1 MKQQARSLSSFRGRF
16 GQRVRPLVSQSGAA
30 LLLSLGLLQSAAAGP
45 VVAAVSVD
53 QNNSSSIAGGITDTS
68 GNILPFGAEF
78 SAPLATG
85 ASVTLSGNGALSSAT
100 GNISIPDSSSS
111 FSLEIKGQPLV
122 GAGVALNQMN
132 SGAMSG
138 TLRPGSAL
146 VTGVDASGAT
156 ATVTQNTFEANASAN
171 KGVTSIGIDP
181 AGALT
186 LTSLGVQL
194 QSSQT
199 HLDASVSASSDG
211 LTGVT
216 QDGLALGNEI
226 TVSGN
231 AARSLATDNNASNS
245 IAIRG
250 ATVLDATAVPVGG
263 ATLSLL
269 NYQDVNN
276 DGGPAHVAA
285 TTTNVTGIFNA
296 AAFDASGSTLSI
308 SGNQASA
315 SAQRNLASN
324 VIGIAE
330 GRIEAGA
337 SPLFSLSSLQ
347 TDSTAGSK
355 VSALTAAEM
364 SIDSTPTGAAQ
375 QLQATISGNTITA
388 QAGNNS
394 ASNNVSLGTAGAAGV
409 TAPLM
414 GALTNVVGAV
424 NNVQTGASIINAGS
438 SGMSQIQA
446 GTLSGTLNVTG
457 NRLQASAFGNQADNA
472 FQASASS
479 ADGLDVT
486 VQNRQSYVGADYTA
500 WLASIATGGFGVVAG
515 NTPASLPPTSVTVSG
530 NTLASQAAVNSASNL
545 SSLSTTT
552 SLNLSKMAL
561 SNTQSSSAA
570 ATSTTT
576 LQGFGV
582 AGLNNLSSS
591 QVTVSGNAATA
602 QAMQNVAANALVL
615 SAGALAGTAPAP
627 ATVNTAGVTADYGV
641 YSKQTASTETKAAVN
656 TDANVGVGIFADQAL
671 PANMTVINNVLSA
684 TARANVANNQLQAT
698 STTSVGNASF
708 GLANVQTSS
717 GVTQATITSTAVG
730 VVNNNAVTPVPL
742 VTVSGNA
749 LNAAASGNAASNALS
764 VAAGTSLT
772 ANTGVALASLPL
784 LSATAGYALL
794 NSQTNSGAITAV
806 IDQPI
811 VAMNANNAASSQ
823 ITAVTGNALNA
834 TAYGNH
840 AVNTV
845 ALSALPGQMGA
856 SSALVSNQVNSGNVS
871 ASIGSALIGS
881 TVSSISGITTV
892 AHNQVTASAVGNMA
906 ASSMRVGSN

>member
-1 MKQQARSLSSFRGRF
+1 VKQQAHSLSSFQGRF
-16 GQRVRPLVSQSGAA
+16 GQRVRPLVSQTGAA

-53 QNNSSSIAGGITDTS
+53 QSNSSSVTGSITDTS
-68 GNILPFGAEF
+68 GNPLPFGAEF

-111 FSLEIKGQPLV
+111 FSLDIKGQPLV
-122 GAGVALNQMN
+122 DAGATLNQYN
-132 SGAMSG
+132 SGAVRGQLASG
-138 TLRPGSAL
+138 TAQIAGN
-146 VTGVDASGAT
+146 GASNAT
-156 ATVTQNTFEANASAN
+156 AAVTQNTFEANASAN

-186 LTSLGVQL
+186 LNQSGVQL
-194 QSSQT
+194 LSSQR
-199 HLDASVSASSDG
+199 HLDAAASASSDSII
-211 LTGVT
+211 GVT
-216 QDGLALGNEI
+216 QDGLSPGNVM

-231 AARSLATDNNASNS
+231 VARSQATDNNASNS

-250 ATVLDATAVPVGG
+250 TTALDATNIPVGET
-263 ATLSLL
+263 ALFLQNRQEVST
-269 NYQDVNN
+269 
-276 DGGPAHVAA
+276 DGGLANVTA
-285 TTTNVTGIFNA
+285 TTTNSTSILNA
-296 AAFDASGSTLSI
+296 AASDVSGSTLTV

-330 GRIEAGA
+330 GRIDALG
-337 SPLFSLSSLQ
+337 PRLFSLSTAQSDL
-347 TDSTAGSK
+347 TSGST

-364 SIDSTPTGAAQ
+364 IIDSTTMGTAQ
-375 QLQATISGNTITA
+375 QLQATVSGNTITA

-394 ASNNVSLGTAGAAGV
+394 VSNKVSLGTAGTAGV

-424 NNVQTGASIINAGS
+424 DNAQTGASIINAGS
-438 SGMSQIQA
+438 SGMNQIQA
-446 GTLSGTLNVTG
+446 GTLTGTLNVTG

-486 VQNRQSYVGADYTA
+486 VQNRQSYIGADYTA
-500 WLASIATGGFGVVAG
+500 WLASVASGGFGVVAS
-515 NTPASLPPTSVTVSG
+515 NAPASLPPTSVTVSG
-530 NTLASQAAVNSASNL
+530 NTLASQATVNSASSL

-561 SNTQSSSAA
+561 SNTQSSTAA
-570 ATSTTT
+570 SNSTTT
-576 LQGFGV
+576 LQGFGA
-582 AGLNNLSSS
+582 AGMNDLISS

-627 ATVNTAGVTADYGV
+627 ATVNGAGVTADYGV
-641 YSKQTASTETKAAVN
+641 YSQQTASAETKAAVN
-656 TDANVGVGIFADQAL
+656 TNADVGVGIFADQAL

-698 STTSVGNASF
+698 STTSVGNVSL

-717 GVTQATITSTAVG
+717 STTEAKVTSTAVG
-730 VVNNNAVTPVPL
+730 VVNNNALTPTPL
-742 VTVSGNA
+742 VTVSGNV

-772 ANTGVALASLPL
+772 ANTGVAVAFLP

-794 NSQTNSGAITAV
+794 NGQTNSGTITAV

-811 VAMNANNAASSQ
+811 VAMNANNAAPGQ

-845 ALSALPGQMGA
+845 ALSALPGQISA

-892 AHNQVTASAVGNMA
+892 AHNQVTASAIGNMA
-906 ASSMRVGSN
+906 VSSMRVGSN

>member
-68 GNILPFGAEF
+68 GAALPFGAEF

-100 GNISIPDSSSS
+100 GNISIPDPSSS

-122 GAGVALNQMN
+122 DAGATLNQYN
-132 SGAMSG
+132 SGAVTG
-138 TLRPGSAL
+138 TLVPGNAL
-146 VTGVDASGAT
+146 ITGNGASNAT
-156 ATVTQNTFEANASAN
+156 AAVTQNTFEANASAN

-186 LTSLGVQL
+186 LNQVGVEL
-194 QSSQT
+194 RSAQT
-199 HLDASVSASSDG
+199 HLSAPVSATSQSMAGVVLDG
-211 LTGVT
+211 ASQANLVT
-216 QDGLALGNEI
+216 V
-226 TVSGN
+226 TGN
-231 AARSLATDNNASNS
+231 AARSQATDNNVSNS

-250 ATVLDATAVPVGG
+250 ATALDATGVP
-263 ATLSLL
+263 ATGTSLL
-269 NYQDVNN
+269 LINFQDVRT
-276 DGGPAHVAA
+276 DGGLANVTA
-285 TTTNVTGIFNA
+285 TTSNATGIFA
-296 AAFDASGSTLSI
+296 GAGSDVSGSTLTV

-324 VIGIAE
+324 VIGVAE

-337 SPLFSLSSLQ
+337 SPLFWLASGQ
-347 TDSTAGSK
+347 TDSTVGST
-355 VSALTAAEM
+355 VSALTGAEI
-364 SIDSTPTGAAQ
+364 SIDSTLTGAAQ
-375 QLQATISGNTITA
+375 QLQATISGNNTSA
-388 QAGNNS
+388 LASDNS
-394 ASNNVSLGTAGAAGV
+394 ASNKVSLGAAGAAGV
-409 TAPLM
+409 AAPLL
-414 GALTNVVGAV
+414 GELTGVGGVVSNA
-424 NNVQTGASIINAGS
+424 QSGASIINAGS
-438 SGMSQIQA
+438 SGVVQIQA

-472 FQASASS
+472 FAALASS

-486 VQNRQSYVGADYTA
+486 LQNRQSYVGADYTA
-500 WLASIATGGFGVVAG
+500 WLGSIATGSFGVVAG
-515 NTPASLPPTSVTVSG
+515 NAPALLPPTSVTVSG
-530 NTLASQAAVNSASNL
+530 NTLASQASVNSASNL
-545 SSLSTTT
+545 SGLSTTT
-552 SLNLSKMAL
+552 SLDLSHMAL

-602 QAMQNVAANALVL
+602 QALQNVASNALVL
-615 SAGALAGTAPAP
+615 SAGALDGGLVAAP

-641 YSKQTASTETKAAVN
+641 YSQQTASAATNAVVN
-656 TDANVGVGIFADQAL
+656 TNANVGVGIFAGQAL

-684 TARANVANNQLQAT
+684 TARANVVNNQLQAT
-698 STTSVGNASF
+698 STTSVDNASF

-717 GVTQATITSTAVG
+717 GATEAKVTSTAVG
-730 VVNNNAVTPVPL
+730 VVNNNALTPMPL

-749 LNAAASGNAASNALS
+749 LNAAASGNAAANALS
-764 VAAGTSLT
+764 VTAGTSLT
-772 ANTGVALASLPL
+772 ANTGVAVAAAPP
-784 LSATAGYALL
+784 SATAGYALL
-794 NSQTNSGAITAV
+794 NGQTNRGTVNAM
-806 IDQPI
+806 IDLPI
-811 VAMNANNAASSQ
+811 VAMNANDAAPGQ

-845 ALSALPGQMGA
+845 ALSALPGQLSA

-881 TVSSISGITTV
+881 TVSSLGGSTTV
-892 AHNQVTASAVGNMA
+892 ARNQVTATAVGNMA
-906 ASSMRVGSN
+906 IGSMVVSSR